1 MTRHLRPLW
10 LALVLLTTLP
20 VARLIGAPITPRDQG
35 RSVAWYPW
43 VGALIGSLLAI
54 LASIT
59 HGAPP
64 AVAAV
69 VVLIVWVGLTGGL
82 HLDGLADCT
91 DGAFAGHGDPERTLA
106 VMREPTAG
114 PMAIIALVLVLL
126 TKFAALVVVLGDIR
140 TTSAGALLLVAVPLA
155 ARAAAAGLMTHTAY
169 RRGNGIATD
178 QAAWASRPA
187 IWGSIG
193 LSLIVTALLLSVVGA
208 LGLAFV
214 ALAATVGWRRLWTA
228 RIGGYTGDTTG
239 GLIELVEAL
248 LLIVVAWGGAATWA

>member
-20 VARLIGAPITPRDQG
+20 VARFIRAPITPGDQG

-43 VGALIGSLLAI
+43 VGALIGGLLAI
-54 LASIT
+54 VASIT
-59 HGAPP
+59 HGAPL

-69 VVLIVWVGLTGGL
+69 VVLVAWVGLTGGL

-91 DGAFAGHGDPERTLA
+91 DGAFAGHGDPARTLA

-126 TKFAALVVVLGDIR
+126 AKFAALVVVLSD
-140 TTSAGALLLVAVPLA
+140 TAMAGTAGLWLIAVPLA

-169 RRGNGIATD
+169 RRRAGIATD
-178 QAAWASRPA
+178 QAAWASRTA
-187 IWGSIG
+187 IWVSIG
-193 LSLIVTALLLSVVGA
+193 LALTIIAVLMSISSALLLA
-208 LGLAFV
+208 CT
-214 ALAATVGWRRLWTA
+214 ALAATVGWRWLWTA
-228 RIGGYTGDTTG
+228 RIGGYTGDTVG
-239 GLIELVEAL
+239 ALIELVETL
-248 LLIVVAWGGAATWA
+248 LLIVVAWGGTATWA